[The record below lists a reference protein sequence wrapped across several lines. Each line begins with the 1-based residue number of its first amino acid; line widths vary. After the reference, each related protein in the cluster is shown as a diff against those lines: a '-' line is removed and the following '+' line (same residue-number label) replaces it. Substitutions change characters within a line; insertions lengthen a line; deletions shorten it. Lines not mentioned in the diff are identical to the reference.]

1 MPPTGAA
8 KRKVVLGIN
17 VLVIGIVKRDNFE
30 SARSNREQPR
40 LADLDQRP
48 IVIHRWP
55 DRTIELTQL
64 LPLLHMLLVI
74 ARRNLRVV

>member
-30 SARSNREQPR
+30 
-40 LADLDQRP
+40 
-48 IVIHRWP
+48 
-55 DRTIELTQL
+55 
-64 LPLLHMLLVI
+64 
-74 ARRNLRVV
+74 